1 MSDDFF
7 PVPEDWAKNA
17 LMDKAARAADYA
29 RSIDDA
35 DAYWLE
41 RAQRLDWITPPTRAS
56 SHGAG
61 VAET

>member
-29 RSIDDA
+29 R
-35 DAYWLE
+35 
-41 RAQRLDWITPPTRAS
+41 
-56 SHGAG
+56 
-61 VAET
+61 